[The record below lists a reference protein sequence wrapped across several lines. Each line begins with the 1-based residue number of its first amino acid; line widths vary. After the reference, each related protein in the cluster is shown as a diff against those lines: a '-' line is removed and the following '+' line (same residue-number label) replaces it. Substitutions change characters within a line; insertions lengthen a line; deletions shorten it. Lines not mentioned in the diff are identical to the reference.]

1 MSCAFSQVAEN
12 SLKLSIAVTAS
23 ANLGEQLKKNAMTF
37 LTFLTHPN
45 PVSLQVK
52 TTSKFSSHNFGCL
65 QWIQTT
71 RKFLPI
77 NFDSSTNAGQVEDAK
92 INEACLLWITIFK
105 NLFCC
110 VNNKCT
116 NCSSGCLL
124 PLSSSVLSKEKHQ
137 PICKLHQSEV
147 WLAINQE
154 FSESLL
160 LLLVWPW
167 HPLNAVVPILL
178 SSHRSYFSGFI
189 LQTSAFSGSA
199 LAFLDFF
206 WSHYHSAY
214 LIFVIFCTPTHFL
227 GR

>member
-1 MSCAFSQVAEN
+1 MRWH
-12 SLKLSIAVTAS
+12 L
-23 ANLGEQLKKNAMTF
+23 
-37 LTFLTHPN
+37 LTIFTHPN

-52 TTSKFSSHNFGCL
+52 TTSKFTSYNLGCL

-71 RKFLPI
+71 PKFLPI

-116 NCSSGCLL
+116 NCSSVTLAELRTVQGKA
-124 PLSSSVLSKEKHQ
+124 STNMQ
-137 PICKLHQSEV
+137 ASEV

-178 SSHRSYFSGFI
+178 SSHRSYFSGLI
-189 LQTSAFSGSA
+189 LQTSTF
-199 LAFLDFF
+199 LAQHVLLCLD
-206 WSHYHSAY
+206 
-214 LIFVIFCTPTHFL
+214 LFC
-227 GR
+227 